1 MKRLA
6 IAATALLTMIGPLAA
21 TSAAADPPRSHRVQ
35 QQQQQQ
41 QRFQQQRWD
50 DSRYNGF
57 YVGNRFYR
65 GQPNAAQQRA
75 RDFRP
80 AWQQWRRGER
90 LNAYQ
95 RAHYRRVDFRRE
107 HLRAPPRGYEY
118 RRDERGDLLM
128 VAIATGLIASIIAS
142 N

>member
-6 IAATALLTMIGPLAA
+6 IAAAALLTMIGPLAA
-21 TSAAADPPRSHRVQ
+21 TSASAQPMRGHVEHQ
-35 QQQQQQ
+35 QS
-41 QRFQQQRWD
+41 QRWD
-50 DSRYNGF
+50 DSRFNGF
-57 YVGNRFYR
+57 YVNGRFYR
-65 GQPNAAQQRA
+65 GQPNAQQQRA

-90 LNAYQ
+90 LNSYQ
-95 RAHYRRVDFRRE
+95 RAHYRRVDYRRE

-118 RRDERGDLLM
+118 RRDERGDLLT
-128 VAIATGLIASIIAS
+128 VAIATGLIAAIVAAS